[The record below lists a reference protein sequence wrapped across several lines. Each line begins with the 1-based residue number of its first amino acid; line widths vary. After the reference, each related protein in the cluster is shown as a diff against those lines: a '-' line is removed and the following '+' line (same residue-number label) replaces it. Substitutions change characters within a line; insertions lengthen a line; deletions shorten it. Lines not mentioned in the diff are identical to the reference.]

1 MTIKTIL
8 VDPGNNCEALPSSKE
23 MVDAYNKTV
32 PTHLRITMEDQEDLN
47 QMFLESGLL
56 EEVIVQ

>member
-8 VDPGNNCEALPSSKE
+8 VDPDNNYEVLPSSKE

-32 PTHLRITMEDQEDLN
+32 PTYLRITMEDQEDLT
-47 QMFLESGLL
+47 QMLLESGLL